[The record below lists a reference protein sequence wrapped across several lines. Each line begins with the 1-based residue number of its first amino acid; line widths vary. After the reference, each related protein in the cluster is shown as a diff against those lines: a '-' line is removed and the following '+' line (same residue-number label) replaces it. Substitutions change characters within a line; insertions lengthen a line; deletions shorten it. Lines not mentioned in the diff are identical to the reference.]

1 MRTKT
6 FREVYE
12 EIGVSR
18 STAQGWATRIL
29 GKTPNEGK
37 DNTQWYFDEE
47 DYEKMW
53 MIRFYKQLKYKDG
66 NIKEILNNPNIN
78 RQECL
83 EKQIKELIEEKNKLE
98 DVISAACWVKETG
111 LSPKSLRLNI
121 GKFED
126 IKYDDIMSILIATSN
141 ILNLGTDKDYL
152 SDEYFVEKEID
163 IRLNVFEKIM
173 NYCDEE
179 IDISSPKVQTQ
190 VALIPEATILSCAFL
205 PESELA
211 QEINADYGAGKAEYF
226 YKAIQYYCDKNP
238 NNELYLALE
247 NIAELGLK
255 RYATTSNEVQ
265 IEVQKIYLLFSVLSD
280 KGKLDLLRTL
290 EKIYGSEASKSVID
304 NGANRGLSWFIS
316 RSIQI
321 FCDNLEK
328 DL

>member
-1 MRTKT
+1 MKART

-29 GKTPNEGK
+29 GKTQNEGK

-53 MIRFYKQLKYKDG
+53 MIRFYKQLKYKEG
-66 NIKEILNNPNIN
+66 NIKEILNTPNFN

-121 GKFED
+121 GKFAD
-126 IKYDDIMSILIATSN
+126 IKYDDIMSILIATYN
-141 ILNLGTDKDYL
+141 ILNLGTDKDYF
-152 SDEYFVEKEID
+152 SEEYFVEKEID
-163 IRLNVFEKIM
+163 NRFNVFEKIM
-173 NYCDEE
+173 NFCNEE
-179 IDISSPKVQTQ
+179 IDISSSRVQDQ
-190 VALIPEATILSCAFL
+190 IALIPEAAMFSCVFL

-211 QEINADYGAGKAEYF
+211 REINTDYGTGKAEYF
-226 YKAIQYYCDKNP
+226 YKALQYYCDRNP

-265 IEVQKIYLLFSVLSD
+265 LEVQKIYFLFSVLSD
-280 KGKLDLLRTL
+280 KGKLEFLRTL
-290 EKIYGSEASKSVID
+290 EKIYGSKASKNVID

-321 FCDNLEK
+321 FCNSLEK

>member
-1 MRTKT
+1 MRTRT

-29 GKTPNEGK
+29 GKAQNEGK
-37 DNTQWYFDEE
+37 DNAQWYFDEE

-66 NIKEILNNPNIN
+66 NIKEILNNPNFN

-98 DVISAACWVKETG
+98 GVISAACWVKETG

-152 SDEYFVEKEID
+152 SDEYFIEKEID
-163 IRLNVFEKIM
+163 IRLNAFEKIM
-173 NYCDEE
+173 NFCDEG
-179 IDISSPKVQTQ
+179 IDISSLKVQNQ

-211 QEINADYGAGKAEYF
+211 REINTDYGAGKAEYF
-226 YKAIQYYCDKNP
+226 YKAIQYYCEKNS

-265 IEVQKIYLLFSVLSD
+265 IEVQKIYFLFSVLSD
-280 KGKLDLLRTL
+280 KGKLDFLRTL

-321 FCDNLEK
+321 FCNNLEK

>member
-1 MRTKT
+1 MKTRT

-29 GKTPNEGK
+29 GKTQNEGG
-37 DNTQWYFDEE
+37 DNAQWYFDEE

-53 MIRFYKQLKYKDG
+53 MIRFYKQLKYKEG
-66 NIKEILNNPNIN
+66 NIKEILNNPNFN
-78 RQECL
+78 KQECL
-83 EKQIKELIEEKNKLE
+83 EKQIKELIDEKNKLE

-111 LSPKSLRLNI
+111 ISPKSLRLNI
-121 GKFED
+121 SKFDD
-126 IKYDDIMSILIATSN
+126 IKYDDIMSILITTSN
-141 ILNLGTDKDYL
+141 ILNLGTDKDHF

-163 IRLNVFEKIM
+163 IRLNAFEKIM
-173 NYCDEE
+173 NFCNKE
-179 IDISSPKVQTQ
+179 IDISSPKVQDQ
-190 VALIPEATILSCAFL
+190 IALIPEATIFSCAFL

-211 QEINADYGAGKAEYF
+211 REINEDYGTGKAEYF
-226 YKAIQYYCDKNP
+226 YNALQYYCDRNP

-247 NIAELGLK
+247 NITELGLK
-255 RYATTSNEVQ
+255 RYATTSSEVQ
-265 IEVQKIYLLFSVLSD
+265 LEVQKIYFLSSVLSD
-280 KGKLDLLRTL
+280 KGKLDFLRTL
-290 EKIYGSEASKSVID
+290 EKIYGSQAIKNIID

-321 FCDNLEK
+321 FCNNLQK